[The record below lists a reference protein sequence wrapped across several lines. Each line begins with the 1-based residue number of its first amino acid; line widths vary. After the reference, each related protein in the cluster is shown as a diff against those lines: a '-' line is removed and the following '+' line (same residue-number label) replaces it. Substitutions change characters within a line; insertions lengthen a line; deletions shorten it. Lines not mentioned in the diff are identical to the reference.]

1 MTTYYGDITD
11 TSAYW
16 AGELGKLKMK
26 HPHRSPLCPV
36 VDRLGPADRMRFN
49 EISDKIGRAAAKRDT
64 RTLDNVERTADRLP
78 HGDLRMALTAFV
90 NAARRTIGP
99 LPPPRRTR
107 FRGSYVYDARIGR
120 GYEVRAPFS
129 DAGGTLPAPTPAPAP
144 AVSPVS
150 ADLTGRVDDLETRV
164 DAVEEQ
170 VGTIGGWVAGIVEHI
185 PHMDP
190 EPITVTP

>member
-1 MTTYYGDITD
+1 MTAYDGDITQ

-16 AGELGKLKMK
+16 AGEVGKLKVR
-26 HPHRSPLCPV
+26 HRRRSPLCPV
-36 VDRLGPADRMRFN
+36 VDRLGPAERMHFN
-49 EISDKIGRAAAKRDT
+49 EVAEKIGRAAAKRDSAA
-64 RTLDNVERTADRLP
+64 LDGVQHTADRLP

-99 LPPPRRTR
+99 SPPPRRTR
-107 FRGSYVYDARIGR
+107 FRGSYVYDARLGR

-144 AVSPVS
+144 PVS
-150 ADLTGRVDDLETRV
+150 SDLTGRVDDLETRV

-185 PHMDP
+185 PHLDP
-190 EPITVTP
+190 EPITVTPA